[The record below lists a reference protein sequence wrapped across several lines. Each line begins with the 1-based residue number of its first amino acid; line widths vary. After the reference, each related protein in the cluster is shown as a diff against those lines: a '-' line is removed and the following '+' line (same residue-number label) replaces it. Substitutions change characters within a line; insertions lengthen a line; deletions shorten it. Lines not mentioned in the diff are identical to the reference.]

1 MRVTIYL
8 FFSFLFL
15 CSQHL
20 LKAAPYAGMLSSR
33 VYVKVGGT
41 GNGSSWATA
50 TGDLQTA
57 IDNASGA
64 TEIWVAAGTY
74 KPAAYPTGCVGC
86 SSTRDYA
93 FYVKDG
99 ISLYGG
105 FVGTETLLSE
115 RNIATNITILSG
127 DIGTPSDN
135 TDNCYHVVVTSSP
148 SSGGGGVTI
157 DGFTITGGNANGS
170 GEITLNENLVEQ
182 YIGGGIFTVYG
193 TNTLSNNTVYN
204 NSGDYAGGIA
214 INSGTNTLTYNTLYN
229 NISPSYEG
237 GGIAI
242 SGGNNTLSNNTL
254 YNNSATGNKAAG
266 FGNGGAITIYEGTNT
281 LTNNTLHHNSATNWG
296 GGISTNYGTNTMNN
310 NTLYNNSTGTV
321 GGGIATYESNNTL
334 SNNTLHDNS
343 AGTDGGGIYTE
354 LGTNMFTGNTLN
366 NNSAGTNGGGV
377 YTNLGTN
384 IFTGNTVSNNSVV
397 LDGGGIYTYYGTNT
411 FTGNVLNN
419 NLTQYS
425 TGGGIF
431 TNYGTNTFTNNK
443 LSNNSSLQE
452 GGGIYTYFGTN
463 TLIGNT
469 LYNNSASQGGGIFAF
484 RSTNTLTNN
493 TLYNNSAGQ
502 GGGILIYVGLGILT
516 NNIFWNNRQG
526 GNNNVA
532 GADLEYAFTI
542 PIVTYCLTQ
551 AGSYYS
557 SGTGIINNQDPLF
570 VNAAAG
576 NFRLQANSPCVNVG
590 SNGAWTG
597 TGLTTDLAGT
607 TRPIGVVDLGA
618 YEYNPV
624 LPIELLSFTGKGTE
638 GGNLLTWE
646 TANEV
651 NNKGFQVERLAPPTP
666 SKGENWE
673 VLGFKTANNKAGTY
687 EFMDNAP
694 LPIST
699 YRLRQID
706 FDGKETLSK
715 VISIAATGKGKL
727 KAYPNPVS
735 DVLTIETT
743 EISDYQ
749 IYNLLGQQVLN
760 GKATQRIDVSA
771 LPQGTYFLKVGAEQ
785 VKFMKQ

>member
-148 SSGGGGVTI
+148 ISGGGGVTI
-157 DGFTITGGNANGS
+157 DGFTITGGNSNSYTGS
-170 GEITLNENLVEQ
+170 ITINDNELFKSL
-182 YIGGGIFTVYG
+182 GGGIYTTEG
-193 TNTLSNNTVYN
+193 TNTLSNNTLYN
-204 NSGDYAGGIA
+204 NSGYD
-214 INSGTNTLTYNTLYN
+214 
-229 NISPSYEG
+229 G
-237 GGIAI
+237 GGL
-242 SGGNNTLSNNTL
+242 STGGGNNTLSNNTL
-254 YNNSATGNKAAG
+254 YNNSATGDAGGG
-266 FGNGGAITIYEGTNT
+266 FGSGGGINTYEGTNT
-281 LTNNTLHHNSATNWG
+281 LTNNTLHDNSATHYG
-296 GGISTNYGTNTMNN
+296 GGISTFYGTNTLSN
-310 NTLYNNSTGTV
+310 NTLYNNSADLY
-321 GGGIATYESNNTL
+321 GGGVATFQGNNTL
-334 SNNTLHDNS
+334 TYNTLYNNS
-343 AGTDGGGIYTE
+343 TDHDGGGIYTFE
-354 LGTNMFTGNTLN
+354 GTNTLTYNTLHD
-366 NNSAGTNGGGV
+366 
-377 YTNLGTN
+377 NLADSGPGPGRD
-384 IFTGNTVSNNSVV
+384 GN
-397 LDGGGIYTYYGTNT
+397 GGGIYSDYSTNI
-411 FTGNVLNN
+411 LNN
-419 NLTQYS
+419 NVLY
-425 TGGGIF
+425 
-431 TNYGTNTFTNNK
+431 
-443 LSNNSSLQE
+443 NNSSLA
-452 GGGIYTYFGTN
+452 GGGIYN
-463 TLIGNT
+463 T
-469 LYNNSASQGGGIFAF
+469 F
-484 RSTNTLTNN
+484 STVTLTNN
-493 TLYNNSAGQ
+493 TLYNNSSLA
-502 GGGILIYVGLGILT
+502 GGGILTDDGRLT
-516 NNIFWNNRQG
+516 LINNIFWKNNEN
-526 GNNNVA
+526 GNSNVA
-532 GADLEYAFTI
+532 WADIYNVVDATI
-542 PIVTYCLTQ
+542 ITITHCLTQ
-551 AGSYYS
+551 ANSIHS

-570 VNAAAG
+570 INAATG
-576 NFRLQANSPCVNVG
+576 DFRLQANSPCINVG
-590 SNGAWTG
+590 SNGAWAA
-597 TGLTTDLAGT
+597 TGLSTDVAGT
-607 TRPIGVVDLGA
+607 TRPIGVVDMGA
-618 YEYNPV
+618 YEYTAV

-694 LPIST
+694 LSIST

-749 IYNLLGQQVLN
+749 IFNLLGQQVFN